1 MPDGISNIN
10 PQLMKLAQQYHDCN
24 VRSGLIND
32 ERTQIRENVGKLQED
47 PKAFQVAVRMSKEM
61 TTGERSD
68 FTGSL
73 ERILG
78 ALDGHEADL
87 FGASE
92 IAARDKRAAKRAAK
106 AAQTA
111 DPGDKT
117 APDSPRGDPAKGGA
131 GGVDGKKPAKDAKPK
146 AVEPAVTKRKLGRPK
161 KVSDPTPPVDGEFR
175 VGELV
180 QAQDKPA
187 ADVQA
192 QEQQEGGALLDGA
205 LAATK
210 DGAAADLAGLP
221 DVSGDG
227 LGIDTADMPEV
238 EEDGDAMIRRVS
250 AQKNAE
256 LEARGG
262 MNGMAPIDASGD
274 GVPLSQ
280 SQIAAQKREA
290 AFGSDA

>member
-106 AAQTA
+106 AAAEA

-146 AVEPAVTKRKLGRPK
+146 AVEPAVAKRRGRPPK
-161 KVSDPTPPVDGEFR
+161 LK

-227 LGIDTADMPEV
+227 LGIDTADMPEL

-274 GVPLSQ
+274 GEPVENSGDGVKPMSQ
-280 SQIAAQKREA
+280 SEQAAARRQA
-290 AFGSDA
+290 AGLN